1 MAETTVKPW
10 GETTV
15 VGKPIPRVD
24 AYERVSGT
32 AVFAADVSLPNM
44 LYGATLRCPHP
55 HATVK
60 KIDVGKAREMPGVRA
75 VLTDADPEAR
85 VGWYSA
91 PGPPGPGGR
100 RMLSRLFD
108 PHCRYEGEEVAAV
121 AAESPQQAWDAVR
134 AIQVEYQTLPF
145 VTGMEEAL
153 KPGAPP
159 VQEGGNLVGA
169 PRETKRGDVEK
180 GFAEADVVL
189 EETYRSSCVI
199 HAPMETHGSVAQWDG
214 DRLTVWDTNQGPFGI
229 QSDIASALKMPLSNV
244 RVISHYMGGGFG
256 SKQEAG
262 KYSVMAALL
271 ARKTGRPVKLFLTR
285 EETFLSM
292 GNRAAHIM
300 KLKAGVKKD
309 GTLTALQ
316 LTVLGEVGAYPGD
329 AGNVGYQAGD
339 LYTCPNVHIQESQAY
354 VNAGRTRAFRAPGFP
369 QGNWALE
376 QMMDRLAEKIGMDP
390 VELRLKSIPTVCQ
403 MQQNKPYTSTGLRE
417 CLTEGARAFGWKEA
431 RSRPKGDGPWVRGV
445 GVASSIWMFQNPGN
459 STAIVKLFADGSV
472 NLNIGA
478 ADLGTGTNTVMAMV
492 VAEELGV
499 PLDRIEIENADTGTT
514 QYTDVSGGSK
524 TVLADSPAVRLA
536 ALDVKAQLLEMAAEQ
551 LQVPVSDLV
560 FKDGAILAHGGT
572 QKLAIAELSRLRRQM
587 VVGVG
592 RRGPDPTDKV
602 VRPFSTDFAE
612 VEVNTR
618 TGEMRVLRVLAAQD
632 SGRVMN
638 LLTYRNQVLGGV
650 IQSAGFAMTERRI
663 MDSSTGKMMNANFH
677 DYKIPTAKDAPGE
690 VTVLPI
696 DPHDTECNINGAK
709 GLGEPA
715 TIAPAAA
722 IANALYHAT
731 GVRVTAAPITA
742 AQILTLLAERKAKG

>member
-10 GETTV
+10 GETTM

-24 AYERVSGT
+24 GYERVSGA
-32 AVFAADVSLPNM
+32 AVYPVDVILPNM
-44 LYGATLRCPHP
+44 LYGAILRCPHP

-60 KIDVGKAREMPGVRA
+60 KIAVGKAREMPGVRA

-91 PGPPGPGGR
+91 SGPPGPGGR

-134 AIQVEYQTLPF
+134 AIQVEYETQPF

-153 KPGAPP
+153 QPGAPP

-169 PRETKRGDVEK
+169 PRETKRGDVAK

-189 EETYRSSCVI
+189 EETYRSSCEI
-199 HAPMETHGSVAQWDG
+199 HAPMEVHGSVAQWDG

-229 QSDIASALKMPLSNV
+229 QSDLATALKMPLSKV
-244 RVISHYMGGGFG
+244 RVISKYMGGGFG

-262 KYSVMAALL
+262 KYTVIAALL
-271 ARKTGRPVKLFLTR
+271 AQKTARPVKLFLTR
-285 EETFLSM
+285 EETFLCV
-292 GNRAAHIM
+292 GNRPAHIM

-309 GTLTALQ
+309 GTLTAFQ
-316 LTVLGEVGAYPGD
+316 LTGLGEVGAYPSD
-329 AGNVGYQAGD
+329 TSVGYQIGD
-339 LYTCPNVHIQESQAY
+339 LYQCPNVHIVETQAY
-354 VNAGRTRAFRAPGFP
+354 IHAGRNRAFRAPSFP

-376 QMMDRLAEKIGMDP
+376 QMMDALAEKIGMDP
-390 VELRLKSIPTVCQ
+390 VELRLKNIPAVCQ

-431 RSRPKGDGPWVRGV
+431 RGRPKGDGPWVRGV
-445 GVASSIWMFQNPGN
+445 GVASSIWMYQNAGN

-499 PLDRIEIENADTGTT
+499 PLDRIQIENADTGTT

-536 ALDVKAQLLEMAAEQ
+536 ALEVKARLLDMAAEQ
-551 LQVPVSDLV
+551 LKVAVSDLV
-560 FKDGAILAHGGT
+560 FKDGAILAQGGA
-572 QKLAIAELSRLRRQM
+572 QKLAITELRRLRGQM

-618 TGEMRVLRVLAAQD
+618 TGEMRVLRMLAAHD

-638 LLTYRNQVLGGV
+638 LLTYRNQVFGGV
-650 IQSAGFAMTERRI
+650 VMGIGFAMTERRI
-663 MDSSTGKMMNANFH
+663 MDSSTGKMVNANFH

-690 VTVLPI
+690 MTCLPI
-696 DPHDTECNINGAK
+696 DPHDTECNINGVK
-709 GLGEPA
+709 GIGEPA
-715 TIAPAAA
+715 TIAVGAA
-722 IANALYHAT
+722 IANAFYHAT
-731 GVRVTAAPITA
+731 GIRVTAAPITA
-742 AQILTLLAERKAKG
+742 AQVLTLLAQRKTRG

>member
-10 GETTV
+10 GETTI

-24 AYERVSGT
+24 GYERVSGG
-32 AVFAADVSLPNM
+32 AVYPVDVILPNM

-60 KIDVGKAREMPGVRA
+60 KIVVGKAREMPGVRA

-85 VGWYSA
+85 VGWYEAS
-91 PGPPGPGGR
+91 GPPGPGGR

-134 AIQVEYQTLPF
+134 AIQVEYETQPF

-153 KPGAPP
+153 KPGAPA

-169 PRETKRGDVEK
+169 PRETKRGDIAK

-199 HAPMETHGSVAQWDG
+199 HAPMEVHGSVAQWDG

-229 QSDIASALKMPLSNV
+229 QSDIATALKMPLSNV

-262 KYSVMAALL
+262 KYTVIAALL
-271 ARKTGRPVKLFLTR
+271 ARKTARPVKLFLTR
-285 EETFLSM
+285 EETFLCV
-292 GNRAAHIM
+292 GNRPAHIM

-309 GTLTALQ
+309 GTLTAFQ
-316 LTVLGEVGAYPGD
+316 LTGLGEVGAYPSD
-329 AGNVGYQAGD
+329 TSVGYQIGD
-339 LYTCPNVHIQESQAY
+339 LYTCPNVQIEESQAY
-354 VNAGRTRAFRAPGFP
+354 INAGRNRAFRAPSFP

-376 QMMDRLAEKIGMDP
+376 QMMDALAEKIGMDP
-390 VELRLKSIPTVCQ
+390 VELRLKNIPTVCQ

-431 RSRPKGDGPWVRGV
+431 RSRPKGDGPWLRGV
-445 GVASSIWMFQNPGN
+445 GVASSIWMYQNAGN

-499 PLDRIEIENADTGTT
+499 PLDRIQIENADTGTT

-536 ALDVKAQLLEMAAEQ
+536 ALEVKARLLEMAAEQ
-551 LQVPVSDLV
+551 LKVPLSDLV
-560 FKDGAILAHGGT
+560 FKDGAILAQGGAR
-572 QKLAIAELSRLRRQM
+572 KLAITELRRLRGQM

-618 TGEMRVLRVLAAQD
+618 TGEVRVLRMLAAHD

-638 LLTYRNQVLGGV
+638 LLTYRNQVFGGV
-650 IQSAGFAMTERRI
+650 VMGIGFAMTERRT
-663 MDSSTGKMMNANFH
+663 MDSSTGKMVNANFH

-690 VTVLPI
+690 MTCLPV

-709 GLGEPA
+709 GIGEPA
-715 TIAPAAA
+715 TIAVGAA
-722 IANALYHAT
+722 IANAFYHAT
-731 GVRVTAAPITA
+731 GLRVTAAPITR
-742 AQILTLLAERKAKG
+742 AQVLTLLAERKTKG